1 MHRTLTQ
8 ARQAQARQSIVQ
20 PSGDINANNAQSLQ
34 QQLAESVTASEYSHL
49 LVDMSDVQSL
59 DSAGLMVFVSTLT
72 LAQQL
77 GKQLTLFGVSPS
89 VRIVFEL
96 TQLDRVFEILD
107 ERSTLEVTAA

>member
-1 MHRTLTQ
+1 MHRTITQ
-8 ARQAQARQSIVQ
+8 ARQAVVS
-20 PSGDINANNAQSLQ
+20 PTGDISADNAEVLQ
-34 QQLAESVTASEYSHL
+34 RQLAETVTAIEQSHL
-49 LVDMSDVQSL
+49 FVDMTGVKSL

-77 GKQLTLFGVSPS
+77 GKQLTLFGVCPA

-107 ERSTLEVTAA
+107 EPALLDATAA

>member
-1 MHRTLTQ
+1 MHRTITQ
-8 ARQAQARQSIVQ
+8 TRQAVIY
-20 PSGDINANNAQSLQ
+20 PTGDISASNAESLQ
-34 QQLAESVTASEYSHL
+34 QQLAETVAAVEHSHL
-49 LVDMSDVQSL
+49 FVDMTGVKSL

-77 GKQLTLFGVSPS
+77 GKQLTLFGVSPA

-107 ERSTLEVTAA
+107 ESALLDTMAA